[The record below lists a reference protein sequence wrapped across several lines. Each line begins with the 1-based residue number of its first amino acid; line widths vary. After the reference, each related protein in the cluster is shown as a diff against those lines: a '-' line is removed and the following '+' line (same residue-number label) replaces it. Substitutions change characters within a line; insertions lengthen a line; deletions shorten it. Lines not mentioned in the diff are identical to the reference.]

1 MKPDRSVSV
10 VDDEESI
17 REAIDALLRSVGFQV
32 AAFASAEEFLGS
44 EALGRTAC
52 LILDLRIPGMDGLQ
66 LQQRLRLDGHEVSI
80 ISLTANESA
89 DDRAQAM
96 RAGAMAFLSKPP
108 FDSDVL
114 LATIEAARRRMA
126 PGG

>member
-1 MKPDRSVSV
+1 
-10 VDDEESI
+10 
-17 REAIDALLRSVGFQV
+17 
-32 AAFASAEEFLGS
+32 
-44 EALGRTAC
+44 
-52 LILDLRIPGMDGLQ
+52 
-66 LQQRLRLDGHEVSI
+66 
-80 ISLTANESA
+80 
-89 DDRAQAM
+89 M